1 LTKQEEMKQVILIR
15 TDIKMG
21 KGKMVAQG
29 SHASVASTL
38 LAIKN
43 KVSWYEKWNRTGGK
57 KVVCK
62 VQSEKDLV
70 KYFND
75 GLDLGLPSS
84 IINDAGHTQLAP
96 GTTTAV
102 AIGPAPARIIDQI
115 TSELK
120 LL

>member
-1 LTKQEEMKQVILIR
+1 MKQVILIR

-29 SHASVASTL
+29 CHASVAATL
-38 LAIKN
+38 LAIRLKQG
-43 KVSWYEKWNRTGGK
+43 WYENWEKRGGK
-57 KVVCK
+57 KIVCK
-62 VQSEKDLV
+62 VQTEKDLI

-75 GLDLGLPSS
+75 GRDLGLPSS
-84 IINDAGHTQLAP
+84 IINDAGHTQLPP

-102 AIGPAPARIIDQI
+102 AIGPAPAKIIDQI
-115 TSELK
+115 TAELK